1 MKKTTNDF
9 LNLFF
14 KPGEEICFSANKYA
28 YPSDK
33 QEKINEETTI
43 LVAINPINGQ
53 RSDQNVT
60 AYRSFLIECDDISVP
75 EQMAYIKKME
85 FPFSYCCF
93 SGGKSLHFGL
103 VLDHDIPSE
112 HIYRHTYQ
120 WILNILTEA
129 DQNTKNPS
137 RSIRFPG
144 VIRPDKEKEQKL
156 VHMGKR
162 ISLNTLSKW
171 LNKHPDKTPKPFVAK
186 VRNTGKPSV
195 KGVGLWAKT
204 ALKEGVQNTEKGR
217 NQTWMAIGCEFAMNG
232 FELDK
237 TIAYLERYFEEES
250 NFRHRE
256 WLSAVKSG
264 WGYADKITQK
274 GLE

>member
-1 MKKTTNDF
+1 MKQTTKDF

-14 KPGEEICFSANKYA
+14 KPGEEICFSHNKYA

-33 QEKINEETTI
+33 QEEINEDNTV
-43 LVAINPINGQ
+43 LVAINPITGQ
-53 RSDQNVT
+53 RNDQNVT
-60 AYRSFLIECDDISVP
+60 AYRSFLVECDDMP
-75 EQMAYIKKME
+75 LAEQMEYIKKMD
-85 FPFSYCCF
+85 FPYSYCCF

-144 VIRPDKEKEQKL
+144 VIRPEKNKEQRL
-156 VHMGKR
+156 VHMGNR
-162 ISLNTLSKW
+162 ISLDTLSKW
-171 LNKHPDKTPKPFVAK
+171 LNKYPNKTPKPFVAK
-186 VRNTGKPSV
+186 VRNTGSPNV
-195 KGVGLWAKT
+195 QGIGMWAKT
-204 ALKEGVQNTEKGR
+204 ALKEGVQNGERGR
-217 NQTWMAIGCEFAMNG
+217 NQTWMAIGCEMAMNG
-232 FELDK
+232 FELDD
-237 TIAYLERYFEEES
+237 TVAYLEKYFEEES
-250 NFRHRE
+250 DFRQQE

-264 WGYADKITQK
+264 WKYADVITSK
-274 GLE
+274 R